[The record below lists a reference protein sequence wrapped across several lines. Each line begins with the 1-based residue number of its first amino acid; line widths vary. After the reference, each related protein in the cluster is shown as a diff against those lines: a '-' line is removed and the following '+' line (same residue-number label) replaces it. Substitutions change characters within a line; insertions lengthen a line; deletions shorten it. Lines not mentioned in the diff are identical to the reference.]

1 MSREKINVPF
11 QPRNAHTVSVTLS
24 DEVLAQVMVFA
35 ARIEE
40 ANRKRKRKNKQGM
53 TAKGKESLAKRM
65 MGYAG
70 EAALAQYL
78 GLPPARMSD
87 DWRERPDVLCFDC
100 ITTDKAHGALIVTPR
115 DRLDMMKVL
124 VIDRSP
130 VFHICGWYLTGDAR
144 LEAQRSHSEWWR
156 TEREHGGA
164 WYIPAAFLRPLHDE
178 EAQRA
183 LARHHRSWDGTRYV
197 AQTSAERFAEDYA
210 QMKADI
216 AAEEDALA
224 KLPPSLARTVRPD
237 FTETDWR
244 EVLRRAGAA
253 PPEEKSNA

>member
-78 GLPPARMSD
+78 GLPPVRMAD
-87 DWRERPDVLCFDC
+87 EWRERPDVLCFDVL
-100 ITTDKAHGALIVTPR
+100 TTDKAHGSLIVTPR

-124 VIDRSP
+124 VIDRAP

-164 WYIPAAFLRPLHDE
+164 WYVPQAFLRSLSDE

-183 LARHHRSWDGTRYV
+183 LARHYRQWDGTKYV
-197 AQTSAERFAEDYA
+197 DQSHHYHKGAL
-210 QMKADI
+210 DI
-216 AAEEDALA
+216 ARTGLASYDDAHRAIVDAAQYEE
-224 KLPPSLARTVRPD
+224 P
-237 FTETDWR
+237 TDWR
-244 EVLRRAGAA
+244 EVLLRAGVE
-253 PPEEKSNA
+253 PPEEK